1 MLLPYWRGR
10 YAETDNMMRFVILV
24 AITVI
29 LVLLLARLFPR
40 FRAQV
45 RRVLASPFVRRILF
59 GVVLRIIRLLIFRR

>member
-1 MLLPYWRGR
+1 M
-10 YAETDNMMRFVILV
+10 TRFVIFA

-45 RRVLASPFVRRILF
+45 RRVLVSPFVRSILF

>member
-40 FRAQV
+40 FHAQV